1 MRPAGSFHAHDFEW
15 EELAVTCRAQ
25 LAAAGNASAKNEDE
39 SDVAS
44 GAATV
49 EEEVHTGDELGV
61 LAQGYWDVFHAKN
74 NGKVYK
80 PRNYLSKEFPDLL
93 VSLLQTARNVLEVG
107 CGYGSAIF
115 PLLAESP
122 SMHAHVFDFSPHAIT
137 ILKANPLYDAARCC
151 AYVCDLVADADLG
164 VPDASMDVVLM
175 VFVLSAIPPTS
186 FANVM
191 HKVHRALKPGG
202 VVCFRDYGL
211 YDLAMMRSTKKVHAT
226 TRHVDHV
233 DGKRGDG
240 GDKHVYYR
248 GDGTL
253 ATFFSIQDLS
263 SLFEGGGFDVVE
275 NEYCTV
281 RLRNRRT
288 QTNMDRVWVH
298 GKFVKR

>member
-61 LAQGYWDVFHAKN
+61 LAQGYWDV
-74 NGKVYK
+74 YK

-93 VSLLQTARNVLEVG
+93 VSLLQVLMISIS
-107 CGYGSAIF
+107 YHMSI
-115 PLLAESP
+115 
-122 SMHAHVFDFSPHAIT
+122 DFSPHAIT

>member
-74 NGKVYK
+74 NGTTSDRLH
-80 PRNYLSKEFPDLL
+80 PP
-93 VSLLQTARNVLEVG
+93 
-107 CGYGSAIF
+107 
-115 PLLAESP
+115 
-122 SMHAHVFDFSPHAIT
+122 FDFSPHAIS

-191 HKVHRALKPGG
+191 QKVHRALKPGG